1 MVKAISSVLTEQD
14 EDIREVTPA
23 NAVLLRRLG
32 LEALPAH
39 ETLILPTER
48 LIVSGADHLA
58 RSAKRLVKSIQ
69 HVGILQN
76 PSVVVQGGVDMHDD
90 EATFEVIAGRR
101 RVLAARLAGLTVVK
115 CEVYEAS
122 TMQLSALLALIENEQ
137 RSAAWVREVEALRC
151 LIDEGVG
158 MTLDDLAAFGFDRAT
173 LAERLKIAQ
182 LPAPLLNCILSG
194 NVSREVARKL
204 VRLTQAQ
211 QERVA
216 SLALAGEEITA
227 ERVKDILR
235 AQINTGLV
243 PVQDA
248 LAQGW
253 NTTSSHLPVVPDTL
267 VPDTSPFLAQPRRE
281 ELAQQIGC
289 LDGERMQEACQTAST
304 PSLSSLLAALLAFEH
319 CPDYR
324 TAPQAV
330 QTLSQALVQQLRIA
344 LRDAP
349 LAAQS
354 YCSTSI
360 RMKRSTKQC
369 LHLTRIFPKLIPSR
383 AAVEIAS
390 RAAFTRSV
398 ASLPED
404 DHWRSSSLTRRCRS
418 HQASIS

>member
-1 MVKAISSVLTEQD
+1 MPSTHVPVLDAQD

-23 NAVLLRRLG
+23 TAVLWRRLG
-32 LEALPAH
+32 LEALPEH
-39 ETLILPTER
+39 ETMLLPTER
-48 LIVSGADHLA
+48 LVVPDADHLV

-76 PSVVVQGGVDMHDD
+76 PSVVVKAGADIHDT

-101 RVLAARLAGLTVVK
+101 RVLAACLAGLTVIK
-115 CEVYEAS
+115 CEAYSAS
-122 TMQLSALLALIENEQ
+122 TIQLSALLALIENEQ

-182 LPAPLLNCILSG
+182 LPAPLLDRILSG

-216 SLALAGEEITA
+216 SMALAGEEITA

-253 NTTSSHLPVVPDTL
+253 NATSSHLPVI
-267 VPDTSPFLAQPRRE
+267 PDTSPFLAQPRRE
-281 ELAQQIGC
+281 ELAEQIGC
-289 LDGERMQEACQTAST
+289 LDGEGLPEACQTASIS
-304 PSLSSLLAALLAFEH
+304 SLSSLLAALYAFEQS
-319 CPDYR
+319 PDYR
-324 TAPQAV
+324 TTPQAV
-330 QTLSQALVQQLRIA
+330 QTLTQALVQQLRIA
-344 LRDAP
+344 LRE
-349 LAAQS
+349 
-354 YCSTSI
+354 
-360 RMKRSTKQC
+360 
-369 LHLTRIFPKLIPSR
+369 IPT
-383 AAVEIAS
+383 EAS
-390 RAAFTRSV
+390 QTDFTV
-398 ASLPED
+398 QP
-404 DHWRSSSLTRRCRS
+404 
-418 HQASIS
+418 QN

>member
-1 MVKAISSVLTEQD
+1 MVHTLPSVLTEQD

-32 LEALPAH
+32 LEALPEH
-39 ETLILPTER
+39 ETMFVPTER
-48 LIVSGADHLA
+48 LIVAGADQLA

-76 PSVVVQGGVDMHDD
+76 PSVVMQGGVDIHNA
-90 EATFEVIAGRR
+90 EATYEVIAGRR
-101 RVLAARLAGLTVVK
+101 RVLAARLAGLSVVK

-122 TMQLSALLALIENEQ
+122 TVQLSALLALIENEQ

-182 LPAPLLNCILSG
+182 LPTPLLDRVLSG

-216 SLALAGEEITA
+216 SLALTGAEITA
-227 ERVKDILR
+227 ESVKDILR

-253 NTTSSHLPVVPDTL
+253 NTTSSHLPVVPDT
-267 VPDTSPFLAQPRRE
+267 SPFLAQPQRE
-281 ELAQQIGC
+281 EQVDQAGC
-289 LDGERMQEACQTAST
+289 VDKECMQEACQTAST

-324 TAPQAV
+324 TSHQAV
-330 QTLSQALVQQLRIA
+330 QTLTQALVQQLRIA

-349 LAAQS
+349 PAAQPTVQPQS
-354 YCSTSI
+354 
-360 RMKRSTKQC
+360 
-369 LHLTRIFPKLIPSR
+369 
-383 AAVEIAS
+383 E
-390 RAAFTRSV
+390 
-398 ASLPED
+398 
-404 DHWRSSSLTRRCRS
+404 
-418 HQASIS
+418 

>member
-32 LEALPAH
+32 LETLPAH
-39 ETLILPTER
+39 ETMILPTAR
-48 LIVSGADHLA
+48 LIVSGADHLT

-76 PSVVVQGGVDMHDD
+76 PSVVVQGGSNMHDE

-101 RVLAARLAGLTVVK
+101 RVLAARLARLTVVK
-115 CEVYEAS
+115 CEVYAAS

-137 RSAAWVREVEALRC
+137 RSAAWIREVEALHC
-151 LIDEGVG
+151 LIDERIG

-182 LPAPLLNCILSG
+182 LPAPLLDRVLLG

-227 ERVKDILR
+227 EQVKDILR
-235 AQINTGLV
+235 AQINTCLV

-248 LAQGW
+248 LAQEW
-253 NTTSSHLPVVPDTL
+253 NTTSSHLPTL
-267 VPDTSPFLAQPRRE
+267 PDTSPFLAQPRRE

-289 LDGERMQEACQTAST
+289 LDGERMPGACQNAST
-304 PSLSSLLAALLAFEH
+304 LSLSSLLAALQAFEH

-330 QTLSQALVQQLRIA
+330 QKLSQALVQQLRIA
-344 LRDAP
+344 LRDTP
-349 LAAQS
+349 LAAQP
-354 YCSTSI
+354 T
-360 RMKRSTKQC
+360 
-369 LHLTRIFPKLIPSR
+369 
-383 AAVEIAS
+383 V
-390 RAAFTRSV
+390 
-398 ASLPED
+398 
-404 DHWRSSSLTRRCRS
+404 
-418 HQASIS
+418 

>member
-1 MVKAISSVLTEQD
+1 MPFQQVVHQTINRKPQTVAVSAVAWGIVVFTKEKNPMVHTLPSVLTEQD
-14 EDIREVTPA
+14 EDIREVSPA

-48 LIVSGADHLA
+48 LIVYGADHLA

-76 PSVVVQGGVDMHDD
+76 PSVVVQRGRDMHDE

-101 RVLAARLAGLTVVK
+101 RVLAARLAGLVVVK

-151 LIDEGVG
+151 LIDEEVG

-182 LPAPLLNCILSG
+182 LPAPLLNCILLG

-211 QERVA
+211 QEHVA
-216 SLALAGEEITA
+216 SLAMTGEEITA
-227 ERVKDILR
+227 EQVKDILR
-235 AQINTGLV
+235 AQINAGLV

-248 LAQGW
+248 LA
-253 NTTSSHLPVVPDTL
+253 
-267 VPDTSPFLAQPRRE
+267 
-281 ELAQQIGC
+281 
-289 LDGERMQEACQTAST
+289 
-304 PSLSSLLAALLAFEH
+304 
-319 CPDYR
+319 
-324 TAPQAV
+324 
-330 QTLSQALVQQLRIA
+330 
-344 LRDAP
+344 
-349 LAAQS
+349 
-354 YCSTSI
+354 
-360 RMKRSTKQC
+360 
-369 LHLTRIFPKLIPSR
+369 
-383 AAVEIAS
+383 
-390 RAAFTRSV
+390 
-398 ASLPED
+398 
-404 DHWRSSSLTRRCRS
+404 
-418 HQASIS
+418 